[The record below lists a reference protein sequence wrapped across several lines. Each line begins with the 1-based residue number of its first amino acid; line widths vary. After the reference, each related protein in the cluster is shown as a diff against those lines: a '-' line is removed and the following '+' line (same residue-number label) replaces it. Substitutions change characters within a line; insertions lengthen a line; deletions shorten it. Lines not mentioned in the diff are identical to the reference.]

1 MGFPIMSV
9 EAQVQHLP
17 EEEVEQQS
25 INEEEVSE
33 DEEYEVY
40 EDIDRLQEFGIN
52 VSDIKKL
59 KNEGMYTIASIM
71 MTSKRDLV
79 LIKGMSEAKINKI
92 MEVVNKIQNFGFKT
106 GAEVMEKRKELLSI
120 TTGSTS
126 FDQLL
131 QGGIESQSITE
142 VFGEF
147 RTGKTQLCHT
157 LCVTAQLPKGMN
169 GGNGKVVFIDTEGTF
184 RPKRIV
190 QICERFGV
198 EANAVLDNITYARA
212 HTHEHQMSLLVG
224 VAARMIEDHYALV
237 IVDSATALFR
247 VDFMGRGQLAERQQ
261 QLGKFLSSLRKLAE
275 EFNVAVVITNQ
286 VVADPGAGAMTFG
299 DSKKPIGG
307 HIMAHSSCTRLYL
320 RKGRGEQRIAKVY
333 DSPNLPEAD
342 ALFQLTDGGIAD
354 PET

>member
-1 MGFPIMSV
+1 MSMEV
-9 EAQVQHLP
+9 QVQEASIEQQDETINDND
-17 EEEVEQQS
+17 EEEL
-25 INEEEVSE
+25 E
-33 DEEYEVY
+33 DEYEVY

-59 KNEGMYTIASIM
+59 KGNGMYTIASVM
-71 MTSKRDLV
+71 MTSRRDLTS
-79 LIKGMSEAKINKI
+79 IKGLSEAKIIKI
-92 MEVVNKIQNFGFKT
+92 IEVVNKIQNFGFRS
-106 GAEVMEKRKELLSI
+106 GSEVMEKRKSLLKIS
-120 TTGSTS
+120 TGSTA

-147 RTGKTQLCHT
+147 RTGKTQLAHT
-157 LCVTAQLPKGMN
+157 LCVTAQLPKDMN

-184 RPKRIV
+184 RPQRI
-190 QICERFGV
+190 IAIAERFGV
-198 EANAVLDNITYARA
+198 DPNAVLDNITYARA
-212 HTHEHQMSLLVG
+212 HTHEHQMTLLVG

-237 IVDSATALFR
+237 IVDSSTALFR

-261 QLGKFLSSLRKLAE
+261 TLGKFLSSLRKLSE

-286 VVADPGAGAMTFG
+286 VVADPGAGSMFMG

-307 HIMAHSSCTRLYL
+307 HIMAHSSTTRLYL

-333 DSPNLPEAD
+333 DSPSLPEAD